1 MNRRTS
7 RLHEPTQQLHPN
19 LAKTNSNSMQRL
31 SITKT
36 LHRNQKD
43 IEITTQSSRTQCHHI
58 WVVQGSV
65 TPGKPKVKVHG
76 GV

>member
-1 MNRRTS
+1 
-7 RLHEPTQQLHPN
+7 
-19 LAKTNSNSMQRL
+19 MQRL